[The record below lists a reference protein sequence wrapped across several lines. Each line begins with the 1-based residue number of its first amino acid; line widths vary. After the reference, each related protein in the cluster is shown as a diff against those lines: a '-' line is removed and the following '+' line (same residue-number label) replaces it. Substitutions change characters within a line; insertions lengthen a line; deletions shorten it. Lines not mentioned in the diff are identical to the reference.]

1 MYIIKI
7 KNKNLFY
14 NNRNDYGFHDN
25 INKAD
30 IYNSKKGAIIAL
42 NSLKRWWKLGIE
54 DSFYINDYH
63 SYIKDFEKDVEIR
76 KVVITVI

>member
-7 KNKNLFY
+7 KNKDLFY

-30 IYNSKKGAIIAL
+30 IYNSRKGAIIAL
-42 NSLKRWWKLGIE
+42 NSLKRWWKLGIKNI
-54 DSFYINDYH
+54 DYIRDYH
-63 SYIKDFEKDVEIR
+63 SYIKNFEKDVEIR
-76 KVVITVI
+76 EVVITLI